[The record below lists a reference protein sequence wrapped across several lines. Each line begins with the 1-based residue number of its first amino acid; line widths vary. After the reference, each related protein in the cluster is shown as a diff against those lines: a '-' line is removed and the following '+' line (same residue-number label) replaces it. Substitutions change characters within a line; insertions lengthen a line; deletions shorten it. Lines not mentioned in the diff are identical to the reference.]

1 MRFHA
6 LAIFLI
12 HQPLCVQAVA
22 ALSFLVMPRT
32 CWAFPPPWAPPFTAL
47 DVHQDARRPNVQALI
62 CLARS
67 SLRKGH
73 RRVAI
78 QRCLMLQ
85 AAGHD
90 VPEDLTH
97 LLTDVFVHW
106 PLADQRRVKAR
117 AESWAVMLSRSVC
130 LTRSVSCPIGAVGIP
145 SHQEKSRA
153 WSV

>member
-1 MRFHA
+1 MLWRFFCS
-6 LAIFLI
+6 I
-12 HQPLCVQAVA
+12 PPCVQAVA
-22 ALSFLVMPRT
+22 ALSFLAMPRT
-32 CWAFPPPWAPPFTAL
+32 CWAFPPPWESPITAL
-47 DVHQDARRPNVQALI
+47 DAQQDARQPHVQALI
-62 CLARS
+62 SLARA

-90 VPEDLTH
+90 VPEDLTP

-106 PLADQRRVKAR
+106 PLVDQRRVRAR
-117 AESWAVMLSRSVC
+117 AESWAVMLSRLVC
-130 LTRSVSCPIGAVGIP
+130 PTRPGPAPVGGLGLP
-145 SHQEKSRA
+145 GPGNPSRA